1 MKRTDWGLQQCGAF
15 LGLDSDDDSDRRD
28 SFDGFFCR
36 NGFTL
41 FAQLVA
47 PVQLQGG
54 KLMVLTVS
62 GSERQGPA
70 CQQAFP
76 TVRGQPGP
84 PAGVGPWDL
93 ISSLG
98 MDHSLPVF
106 CPKV

>member
-28 SFDGFFCR
+28 SFDGFSCR
-36 NGFTL
+36 NGFAL
-41 FAQLVA
+41 FAQLGA

-70 CQQAFP
+70 ANKP
-76 TVRGQPGP
+76 SRRSGAS
-84 PAGVGPWDL
+84 PAPRQVWAHGT
-93 ISSLG
+93 
-98 MDHSLPVF
+98 
-106 CPKV
+106 